1 MADGNRYLVV
11 TADDFGIGPATSR
24 GILDLAAEG
33 LVTCTVLLV
42 NSPYA
47 GDAVDAWR
55 AAGRRLELG
64 WHPCLTLDR
73 PVLSAADVPSLVRPD
88 GSFWPL
94 GAFVRRLLRGA
105 IRTEEVK
112 AELTAQC
119 KRFEMLVGHAP
130 TAVNSHHHVQ
140 VFPPVSRI
148 LLDVLRGCDPVPYVR
163 RVREP
168 WSILAAVPG
177 ARGKRVMLS
186 LFGRRDAARQS
197 KLGFPGNQWLAGV
210 TDPPFVKDPAFL
222 TRWLARLPGDVVELT
237 CHPGY
242 RDETLLGRDATDAN
256 GQMQR
261 RVDEFELLS
270 RPDFREACRSAGFAR
285 VEPREWLAMSR
296 RGAAYAA

>member
-1 MADGNRYLVV
+1 
-11 TADDFGIGPATSR
+11 
-24 GILDLAAEG
+24 
-33 LVTCTVLLV
+33 TCTVLLV

-73 PVLSAADVPSLVRPD
+73 PVLSAAVVPSLVRPD

-105 IRTEEVK
+105 IRTDAVK
-112 AELTAQC
+112 AELTAPC
-119 KRFEMLVGHAP
+119 KPFEMLVGHAP

-148 LLDVLRGCDPVPYVR
+148 LLEVLRGCDPVPYVR

-177 ARGKRVMLS
+177 ARGKRVML
-186 LFGRRDAARQS
+186 
-197 KLGFPGNQWLAGV
+197 
-210 TDPPFVKDPAFL
+210 
-222 TRWLARLPGDVVELT
+222 
-237 CHPGY
+237 
-242 RDETLLGRDATDAN
+242 
-256 GQMQR
+256 
-261 RVDEFELLS
+261 
-270 RPDFREACRSAGFAR
+270 
-285 VEPREWLAMSR
+285 
-296 RGAAYAA
+296 